1 MPPVGD
7 PVSGTAGGEFPVAKS
22 GGVAVVFGV
31 LLSAVVGVTLGCGGA
46 TPEYA
51 TVSGSVITDGRPV
64 TGAVITFEPMGETG
78 GPKASAA
85 VIGGRY
91 EISEDG
97 RLEGGEYRVRIS
109 MMPDEFLTK
118 LREEQPDAFPPPGSV
133 IAREFDSAS
142 DLRRTLKQGEMN
154 EHDFEIE
161 LRRGTSRR

>member
-7 PVSGTAGGEFPVAKS
+7 PMSAAVRGESPVAKV
-22 GGVAVVFGV
+22 GGITVVCGL
-31 LLSAVVGVTLGCGGA
+31 LLSAVVGVALGCGGA
-46 TPEYA
+46 SPEYA
-51 TVSGSVITDGRPV
+51 TISGRVTADGRPV
-64 TGAVITFEPMGETG
+64 TGAVITFEPTGETG

-91 EISEDG
+91 EVSHDG

-118 LREEQPDAFPPPGSV
+118 LREEQPDAFPPQDSV
-133 IAREFDSAS
+133 IAPEFDSAS
-142 DLRRTLKQGEMN
+142 DLRRALKHGEMN